1 MITPRQGLAVVAVGA
16 LFLVMAVSF
25 VGIPWPT
32 QQHEIPVYNGTP
44 TNGTAPNGIANV
56 LFNSY
61 PVGLILIGIIL
72 AAAMIGGVYVAKMEG
87 GKLGP

>member
-1 MITPRQGLAVVAVGA
+1 MITQRQALAVAAVAA
-16 LFLVMAVSF
+16 LFLVMAVSL

-32 QQHEIPVYNGTP
+32 EQHQIDVVNTTSPGGN
-44 TNGTAPNGIANV
+44 AIANS

-61 PVGLILIGIIL
+61 TIALILIAIIL
-72 AAAMIGGVYVAKMEG
+72 AAAMVGGVYLAKMEG

>member
-1 MITPRQGLAVVAVGA
+1 MITQRQALAVAAVAA

-25 VGIPWPT
+25 VGVPWPT
-32 QQHEIPVYNGTP
+32 QQHEIPIVNTTSP
-44 TNGTAPNGIANV
+44 TGNAIANS

-61 PVGLILIGIIL
+61 TIALILIAIIL
-72 AAAMIGGVYVAKMEG
+72 GAAMVGGVYLAKMEG

>member
-1 MITPRQGLAVVAVGA
+1 MIGQRQALAVAAVAA

-25 VGIPWPT
+25 IGVPWPT
-32 QQHEIPVYNGTP
+32 QQHVIPVYNNTTAAG
-44 TNGTAPNGIANV
+44 NGVANA

-61 PVGLILIGIIL
+61 AIALILIGVIL
-72 AAAMIGGVYVAKMEG
+72 GAAMVGGVYLAKMEG